1 MSLDNRNLHFHS
13 THGGGEAL
21 DAQDLKWRHQ
31 AEDAPEPAPAEV
43 LGEAPASGVF
53 NLILRAMQRALY
65 ALLLILALIYFVSL
79 ASELGLSG
87 GLSGF
92 PRAVGSAWRMSIGF
106 LTSLLSGEIAL
117 GQELWDPLGKS
128 LGLLAT
134 ALALGSTVGLS
145 LGAYAALRRH
155 SRLSG
160 FLINLSVL
168 GISTPSYVAAMFL
181 IWSIVWLFQQTD
193 LRILP
198 VFGFGWDE
206 HLILPTIVLAA
217 RPMANMMRLSYTALI
232 DIFDADFVR
241 TAHSKGLTS
250 RAVFLRHILRNAGIP
265 LLTTAGVSLRF
276 SLSMLPIVEYIFTWP
291 GVGLTLLQ
299 TRDTQKII
307 LLVLP
312 LAILFIGINLTLD
325 ILYLLIDPRLR
336 SSEEGRG

>member
-1 MSLDNRNLHFHS
+1 MSLDSRNLHFQS
-13 THGGGEAL
+13 THSGGEAIGA
-21 DAQDLKWRHQ
+21 DDLKWRHQ
-31 AEDAPEPAPAEV
+31 PDDAPEPAPAED
-43 LGEAPASGVF
+43 LRGAPGIDVF
-53 NLILRAMQRALY
+53 NLVLYAAQRALY
-65 ALLLILALIYFVSL
+65 ALLLILALMYFVSL
-79 ASELGLSG
+79 ASELGIGG
-87 GLSGF
+87 GLDRL
-92 PRAVGSAWRMSIGF
+92 PRAAGSAWRISTGF
-106 LTSLLSGEIAL
+106 LTFLFTGEIAL
-117 GQELWDPLGKS
+117 EQELWDPLSKS
-128 LGLLAT
+128 LGLLGA
-134 ALALGSTVGLS
+134 ALAVGSVLGLS
-145 LGAYAALRRH
+145 LGAYAALQRH

-160 FLINLSVL
+160 LLVSLSVL

-181 IWSIVWLFQQTD
+181 IWSMVWVFQETG

-206 HLILPTIVLAA
+206 HLIFPTIVLAA

-232 DIFDADFVR
+232 DIFEADFVR

-250 RAVFLRHILRNAGIP
+250 RMVFLRHILRNAGIP

-312 LAILFIGINLTLD
+312 LAILFIGINLMLD
-325 ILYLLIDPRLR
+325 LLYLLIDPRLR
-336 SSEEGRG
+336 STEEDLR